1 MKALV
6 VEDDF
11 TSRKILVNTL
21 TKEQDECD
29 VAVTGEEALRA
40 IHSALSS
47 NEPYQLICLDV
58 MLPDMTG
65 IDVLQTLR
73 NMEEQFGIFAL
84 NGAKVIMTTGRD
96 DSEAVLSAFKA
107 GCEAYLIKPF
117 GRTEFLNKVEG
128 LVKSRGT
135 K

>member
-11 TSRKILVNTL
+11 TSRKVLVNTL
-21 TKEQDECD
+21 TKKQDECD

-73 NMEEQFGIFAL
+73 TMEEQFGIFAL
-84 NGAKVIMTTGRD
+84 KGAKVIMTTGRD
-96 DSEAVLSAFKA
+96 DSAAVLSAFKA

-117 GRTEFLNKVEG
+117 SRGEFLDKVEE
-128 LVKSRGT
+128 LVKECGT